1 MPTCSHSVYE
11 VFAHQKTD
19 LLLHL
24 LSQDL
29 QSSQKTLV
37 FVRSREQLQ
46 ALTTA
51 LLHAGLAADSISGN
65 KKPELRDRALRELL
79 TGDLHLVIATAAP
92 LRDSNLS
99 GIEQIIHFD
108 PYELE
113 SDYLAHLDL
122 ARVELSTFISQND
135 QKTLKSLDELSDTPP
150 TRKKAPD
157 FDYHNQPRKIRGPI
171 KKTHAANKTNSK
183 PLQNKKPKL
192 KNKGP
197 RRKTGRTRKR

>member
-1 MPTCSHSVYE
+1 MATCSHSVYE

-24 LSQDL
+24 LSRDL
-29 QSSQKTLV
+29 ESQKTLI

-51 LLHAGLAADSISGN
+51 LVHAGIAADSVSGS
-65 KKPELRDRALRELL
+65 KKPELRSRALCELL
-79 TGDLHLVIATAAP
+79 TGKLRALVATAAI
-92 LRDSNLS
+92 LRDSDLA

-108 PYELE
+108 PHELE
-113 SDYLAHLDL
+113 SDYLSHLEIS
-122 ARVELSTFISQND
+122 RKEVSTFISQND
-135 QKTLKSLDELSDTPP
+135 QKALKALEEISNPPLS
-150 TRKKAPD
+150 RKKALN
-157 FDYHNQPRKIRGPI
+157 FDYHSQPRKIRGPI